1 MKELIDLKE
10 SNGTLLWLRWF
21 WRGRKKKNK
30 VKNKR
35 EKGWEMC
42 LVKRKRRREKIG
54 GTRSIVFSL
63 GPTNHQNGE
72 KIREKTC
79 VDVHLILGASL
90 FVLLPPSSSSF
101 FFFFSLLL
109 LAFFLHFDFFSFSFS
124 FLLAPFFHGACFLF
138 FSLIF
143 CSLFIYLLLI

>member
-1 MKELIDLKE
+1 M
-10 SNGTLLWLRWF
+10 
-21 WRGRKKKNK
+21 
-30 VKNKR
+30 KNKR

-101 FFFFSLLL
+101 FFRSSCLLSFFILTSFPFLLVFYSLL
-109 LAFFLHFDFFSFSFS
+109 FFTGLVSF
-124 FLLAPFFHGACFLF
+124 F